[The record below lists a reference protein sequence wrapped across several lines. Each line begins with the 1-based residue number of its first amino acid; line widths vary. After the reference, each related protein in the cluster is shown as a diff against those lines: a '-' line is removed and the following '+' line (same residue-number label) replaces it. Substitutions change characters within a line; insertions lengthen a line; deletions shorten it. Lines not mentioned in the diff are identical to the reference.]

1 MRIVDGDTGIAI
13 DTSELLVI
21 RTLGIESSTT
31 TCEDLGVDGSTT
43 NVHVSGVTSGEDIF
57 CGNFGRISLRRSDI
71 GNVTTSIH
79 TAEDNCADKQFFID
93 RHILSI

>member
-13 DTSELLVI
+13 DTELLVI

-31 TCEDLGVDGSTT
+31 TCEDLRVDGSTT
-43 NVHVSGVTSGEDIF
+43 DVHVSGVSSVEDIF
-57 CGNFGRISLRRSDI
+57 CGNFGRISLRHSDI
-71 GNVTTSIH
+71 GNITTSIH
-79 TAEDNCADKQFFID
+79 TAEDNCAVKQFFID